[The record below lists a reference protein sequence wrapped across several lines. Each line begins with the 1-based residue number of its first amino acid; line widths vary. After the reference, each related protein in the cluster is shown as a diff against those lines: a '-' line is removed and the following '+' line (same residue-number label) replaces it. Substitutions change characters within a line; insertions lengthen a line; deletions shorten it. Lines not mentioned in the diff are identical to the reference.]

1 MQNQT
6 AHSRTALVIVALV
19 LAALA
24 CNLARQ
30 SDVSPT
36 TAPIPTFERPTVT
49 ILEPAE
55 GATFNKGQT
64 IAVKA
69 QATGGSGVTLVELL
83 VNGVRVASQPPADAV
98 SPTTLDVVLDYTPQ
112 QAGSI
117 TLGVRAY
124 SNNVVSDPAQ
134 RSVTVT
140 DPLDPGSGG
149 QPGVTQ
155 AAPTATVYN
164 PQCRARINTGLN
176 FRTGPGTNYDRISA
190 FTAGQEPPITGY
202 ADRPDGR
209 WWQVMWGG
217 QVGWI
222 SAAYSTT
229 LGDCGAISPAA
240 IPASPTPVPSETPIP
255 TQPGTTATPTLPD
268 LQFSLLEG
276 VSEIQLG
283 ADGTAQATYIIEI
296 RNNGGQPTGQFRI
309 AVARPSGQ
317 IEYYDVPGLNPGQT
331 FRVPSSG
338 LQVTFNT
345 PGIVRL
351 LVTADPDNTIL
362 ESNELNNQAYIDIT
376 VNPGPQALQQPPPGA
391 DEPPQAAAIAPQ
403 QDVAPPPAPT
413 DAPPPAPT
421 DAPPPAEEAVPL
433 GEADGQGAPPAGEAA
448 PLGESAP
455 SAAQAIPAASAAI
468 EPGNAGA
475 VTGLATLQG
484 HAGTVEGLAFGGN
497 NLLASASWDGTVRV
511 WDTATGAERLVL
523 IGHVDRVVTVAFSP
537 DGALV
542 ASGSWDGTVRLWDA
556 NSGAEMRTL
565 DHGAEVYHIAFSPDG
580 ARLVS
585 GGVNPDAAGGLQG
598 LVAVW
603 DIASGS
609 RVAGIETFG
618 VVSGVAMTDN
628 DTVAAST
635 LGQSCD
641 LGGGAVEAYNVNSGE
656 LHRTFGGTSAWVDTL
671 AISANRGRL
680 AASGQ
685 QALCEGN
692 EVVWVWNGGGE
703 LQATFDHGSDHQV
716 DGIAFT
722 PDGNVIASASNE
734 GVVRLWAVGSDAPLA
749 TLTGHANEAKSVAF
763 SADGRWLASGGAD
776 GTVRLWG
783 VP

>member
-1 MQNQT
+1 MQNRI

-19 LAALA
+19 LAAMA

-30 SDVSPT
+30 SDISPT
-36 TAPIPTFERPTVT
+36 TAPIPTFERPAVT

-55 GATFNKGQT
+55 GATFNKGQA

-69 QATGGSGVTLVELL
+69 QATGASGVTLVELL
-83 VNGVRVASQPPADAV
+83 VNGVRVASQPPAEAI

-112 QAGSI
+112 QAGSM

-124 SNNVVSDPAQ
+124 SNNVVSDPVQ
-134 RSVTVT
+134 RTITVL

-155 AAPTATVYN
+155 VVPTATVYN

-176 FRTGPGTNYDRISA
+176 FRIGPGTEYDRISA
-190 FTAGQEPPITGY
+190 FTAGQEPPIIGY
-202 ADRPDGR
+202 ADRADGR

-229 LGDCGAISPAA
+229 LGDCGAIRPAA
-240 IPASPTPVPSETPIP
+240 IPASPTPVPSATPFP

-268 LQFSLLEG
+268 LQFSMLEG

-296 RNNGGQPTGQFRI
+296 RNNGGQATGQFRM

-331 FRVPSSG
+331 FRVPSNG
-338 LQVTFNT
+338 LQVTFTT
-345 PGIVRL
+345 PGVVRL
-351 LVTADPDNTIL
+351 LVTVDPDNTIL
-362 ESNELNNQAYIDIT
+362 ESNELNNQAYRDIT
-376 VNPGPQALQQPPPGA
+376 VNPGPQAAAQQSQAIVEP
-391 DEPPQAAAIAPQ
+391 PPQAAAIAPPQ
-403 QDVAPPPAPT
+403 AVPAP
-413 DAPPPAPT
+413 APAEAQPL
-421 DAPPPAEEAVPL
+421 AEEAIPL
-433 GEADGQGAPPAGEAA
+433 PEAAALGAPPVEETA

-455 SAAQAIPAASAAI
+455 PAAQFVSPASAAI
-468 EPGNAGA
+468 GVGNAAA
-475 VTGLATLQG
+475 VSELAVLQG
-484 HAGTVEGLAFGGN
+484 HGGTVEGLAFGAN
-497 NLLASASWDGTVRV
+497 DLLASASWDGTVRV
-511 WDTATGAERLVL
+511 WDAPSGTERLVL

-537 DGALV
+537 DGSLV

-556 NSGAEMRTL
+556 NSGAELRTL

-580 ARLVS
+580 GRLVS
-585 GGVNPDAAGGLQG
+585 GGANPEAAGGLQG

-603 DIASGS
+603 DIGSGS
-609 RVAGIETFG
+609 RVAGIQTFG

-641 LGGGAVEAYNVNSGE
+641 LGGGAVETYNASSGE
-656 LHRTFGGTSAWVDTL
+656 LRRTFAGTSAWIDTL
-671 AISANRGRL
+671 AISPNRGRL

-685 QALCEGN
+685 QSLCEGN
-692 EVVWVWNGGGE
+692 EVVWVWSGSGDLG
-703 LQATFDHGSDHQV
+703 ATLDHGSDYQV
-716 DGIAFT
+716 DGIAFNS
-722 PDGNVIASASNE
+722 DGSVVASASNE
-734 GVVRLWAVGSDAPLA
+734 GVVRLWDAGSGAALA
-749 TLTGHANEAKSVAF
+749 TLSGHLNEAKSVAF
-763 SADGRWLASGGAD
+763 SADGLWLASGGAD